1 MSFTPWPD
9 IQAFYQIRRD
19 LKRLS
24 ELEVNPQLIP
34 TIVYRGKI
42 KLDGTN
48 SCVRIEPDGTLQAQ
62 SRTTDIFP
70 GKTDNCGFA
79 AWTVLTRDYWLS
91 IFGGWPE
98 TVNIYG
104 EWCGK
109 GIQKG
114 TSISCVSDKLFVVFA
129 IQRGD
134 VVFTEPMVIAALLNS
149 GSLNIELPLNV
160 HVLPWYGESVTID
173 FSNQESVECVAN
185 SINETVLTVEACDP
199 WVRDI
204 FGIEGIGE
212 GLVYYPI
219 IDNSPSIDRHVM
231 SRLMFKAKGE
241 KHRVKAAKVAV
252 EVDASLLES
261 VDAFVAMFVTEPRL
275 QQALDVACN
284 GDASPQNTGKF
295 LGWIS
300 HDILKEGKAE
310 LETNCLDW
318 KKVNQSVQLAARTW
332 FKSRT

>member
-1 MSFTPWPD
+1 MFSPWPD
-9 IQAFYQIRRD
+9 ISALYLVRRD
-19 LKRLS
+19 LKKLS
-24 ELEVNPQLIP
+24 ELEVNPHPLP
-34 TIVYRGKI
+34 IVTYRGKV

-48 SCVRIEPDGTLQAQ
+48 ASVRIEPDGILQAQ

-70 GKTDNCGFA
+70 GKTDNSGFA
-79 AWTVLTRDYWLS
+79 AWTESTRDFWLS
-91 IFGGWPE
+91 IFNNWPE
-98 TVNIYG
+98 TVNVYG

-114 TSISCVSDKLFVVFA
+114 TSVSCVNDKLFVIFS

-134 VVFTEPMVIAALLNS
+134 IVFTEPEVITALLNS
-149 GSLNIELPLNV
+149 GSLNIEIPSNV
-160 HVLPWYGESVTID
+160 HVLPWYGEPVTID
-173 FSNQESVECVAN
+173 FSSQESVESIAN
-185 SINETVLTVEACDP
+185 GINETVLTVESCDP
-199 WVRDI
+199 WVRDT

-219 IDNSPSIDRHVM
+219 IDNSPSVNRHVM

-252 EVDASLLES
+252 EVDTSLLES

-275 QQALDVACN
+275 QQALDVACG

-300 HDILKEGKAE
+300 QDVLKEGKAE
-310 LETNCLDW
+310 LETNGLDW
-318 KKVNQSVQLAARTW
+318 KKVNQSVQLVARTW